1 MAVTLDKQQSR
12 KRISE
17 IRRLWN
23 EWDPIG
29 VASDAN
35 DDEYDA
41 YLGPTLRLLEREVP
55 DGEIVEFLKSVV
67 HDRMGLSQMPSS
79 PHEFAAKLK
88 SWFSANWA
96 GTRVPGV

>member
-1 MAVTLDKQQSR
+1 MCRIRVAALGAYCRGANVLPNPAVESDALHPALRAFVRTLTANVKRPMAVTLDKQQSR

-35 DDEYDA
+35 DDEFRCISRSNA
-41 YLGPTLRLLEREVP
+41 PV
-55 DGEIVEFLKSVV
+55 
-67 HDRMGLSQMPSS
+67 
-79 PHEFAAKLK
+79 A
-88 SWFSANWA
+88 
-96 GTRVPGV
+96 